1 MSIVGDWELRQTS
14 AAMMPGEVNHAV
26 GNGTILKFSG
36 TNYEKYANGQL
47 VKSGQYAIIPDATV
61 EKSVCLVYAKN
72 KFANRIEYDGNDSD
86 KVFFQISGNKL
97 TFVSGCY
104 ALDAGHSSVYER
116 LAS

>member
-1 MSIVGDWELRQTS
+1 
-14 AAMMPGEVNHAV
+14 MMQGVVNHPV
-26 GNGTILKFSG
+26 GNGTILKFTG
-36 TNYEKYANGQL
+36 TTYERYANGQL

-72 KFANRIEYDGNDSD
+72 QFANRIEYDGNSD
-86 KVFFQISGNKL
+86 EKVFFQVANNKL

-116 LAS
+116 LAN